1 MSEKT
6 TDKSVIKCI
15 GFCGFGM
22 GANITEVDVKDGR
35 VARIR
40 PLHYD
45 QLYKP
50 EDLNYWKIEKNGH
63 VLEPG
68 MASCPPP
75 LATAYKMRA
84 YSKNRIPY
92 PLKRVDWDPNGER
105 NPQNRGISKYERI
118 SWDDACDIIAAEIK
132 RIQDEC
138 GPFSIY
144 AQSDGHGET
153 KTVHAAH
160 GCQTNLLALTGGF
173 LKQARQ
179 PDSWEG
185 WYWGAK
191 HVWGMDPVGMQTITN
206 NVIKDI
212 AEHTDAVFMWGGDPE
227 TTPWGWG
234 GQMSSLISYWFTDIG
249 VKQVYVCPDLNYGAA
264 IHADKWIPVLPN
276 TDVALQL
283 AIAHVWL
290 TEGTYEKDYI
300 ATHSVGFDKFEDYV
314 MGRGEDGIEKTPAW
328 AAEKCGVPD
337 YRIKALARYWA
348 SKKVSVAHCNGGGYI
363 RAAFSHEPARMEIYL
378 LGMRG
383 VGQPGVNQFQM
394 IEWQLMDMPTWNPLP
409 SCSVLPSVE
418 GAYRGATMDLSEP
431 FIPKTLIPK
440 AITEKKLEW
449 HGHVIAGIATVDQF
463 IPFEWEPEEGKGV
476 RMIWSD
482 APCWSNCWQGGN
494 VFQEAMRDPELDFIL
509 VQHPWF
515 ENDTKFA
522 DIILPTNTLF
532 ETEDFNVDVRSGQWN
547 AIAYEGQAIDPI
559 GDTRSDYEA
568 VCSVAKALEKFGGNY
583 ENLYE
588 RYTQGRDVMGWIE
601 KGFRESGIE
610 DGEHADFEQFKEDR
624 FKLFPTREDWEDMPH
639 GLIGFYEDPVGHPL
653 STPSGL
659 IEYYSESLAQVF
671 PDDTAR
677 GPVARWIEEPLDGH
691 DDRLSSPRAKDYPF
705 LLVTNH
711 PRWRVHANHDDIPWF
726 HEFTTGKV
734 TGPDGYLYE
743 PLYVNPIDAVK
754 LGLEDGDIAALYNE
768 RGTVLGGVII
778 SERIMPG
785 CVSQDHGAREDEIET
800 GVGGLDRGGANN
812 LICPSATTSKN
823 CAGEVTNS
831 YLVGVRKVDVIEMA
845 KERPEEWG
853 RAYDPDFGQIPDSWI
868 VEG

>member
-1 MSEKT
+1 MSSKT
-6 TDKSVIKCI
+6 TDKSVIKCL

-22 GANITEVDVKDGR
+22 GANITEVDVKDGK

-45 QLYKP
+45 QLYTP
-50 EDLNYWKIEKNGH
+50 EDLNYWKIEKDGH

-68 MASCPPP
+68 MQSYPPP
-75 LATAYKMRA
+75 LSTAYKMRA

-92 PLKRVDWDPNGER
+92 PLKRVDWDPHGER
-105 NPQNRGISKYERI
+105 NTQNRGVSKYVRI
-118 SWDDACDIIAAEIK
+118 SWDNACDIVAEEIK
-132 RIQDEC
+132 RVHEEA

-153 KTVHAAH
+153 KSVHAAH
-160 GCQTNLLALTGGF
+160 GCQTNLLSLIGGF

-191 HVWGMDPVGMQTITN
+191 HVWGMDPVGMQTVTT

-212 AEHTDAVFMWGGDPE
+212 AENGEAVFFWGADPE
-227 TTPWGWG
+227 VTPWGWG
-234 GQMSSLISYWFTDIG
+234 GQFASIISSWFTDIG
-249 VKQVYVCPDLNYGAA
+249 VKSIYICPDCNYAAA

-283 AIAHVWL
+283 GIAYVWM

-300 ATHSVGFDKFEDYV
+300 ATHAVGFDRFEDYV
-314 MGRGEDGIEKTPAW
+314 LGRSDGVPKTPEW
-328 AAEKCGVPD
+328 ASEKCGVPD

-348 SKKVSVAHCNGGGYI
+348 SHKVSIAHGNGGGYI

-394 IEWQLMDMPTWNPLP
+394 IEWQLMGIESWNPLP

-418 GAYRGATMDLSEP
+418 GAFRGATMEMSEP

-440 AITEKKLEW
+440 AVTEKKLSW
-449 HGHVIAGIATVDQF
+449 YGHVIAGIYRQDQF
-463 IPFEWEPEEGKGV
+463 VPFEWEPEEGKGI

-494 VFQEAMRDPELDFIL
+494 VFQEAMRDPSLEFIL
-509 VQHPWF
+509 VQHPWM
-515 ENDTKFA
+515 ENDCKFA
-522 DIILPTNTLF
+522 DIILPTSTIL
-532 ETEDFNVDVRSGQWN
+532 ESEDFNVDCRNGQWN
-547 AIAYEGQAIDPI
+547 AIAYEEQAIQPV
-559 GDTRSDYEA
+559 GEARSDYEA
-568 VCSVAKALEKFGGNY
+568 VCSIAKALEKFGGIY

-588 RYTQGRDVMGWIE
+588 RYTQGKDVIDWIE
-601 KGFRESGIE
+601 KGFRESGIV
-610 DGEHADFEQFKEDR
+610 DGENADFEQFKKDR
-624 FKLFPTREDWEDMPH
+624 FKLFPTREDWAEQPH
-639 GLIGFYEDPVGHPL
+639 GLIGFYEDPEGHPL
-653 STPSGL
+653 ETSSGK
-659 IEYYSESLAQVF
+659 IEYWSEDLEMVF
-671 PDDTAR
+671 PDDKVR
-677 GPVARWIEEPLDGH
+677 GPMARWIEEPADGH

-711 PRWRVHANHDDIPWF
+711 PRWRVHANHDDIPWLR
-726 HEFTTGKV
+726 EIGTCKV
-734 TGPDGYLYE
+734 VGPDGYAYE
-743 PLYVNPIDAVK
+743 PLYVNPADAEK
-754 LGLEDGDIAALYNE
+754 LGLKDGDIAGIYNE
-768 RGTVLGGVII
+768 RGMVLGGVVT
-778 SERIMPG
+778 SERIMQG
-785 CVSQDHGAREDEIET
+785 CVSQDHGSREDEIEV

-812 LICPSATTSKN
+812 LICPSATTSAN

-831 YLVGVRKVDVIEMA
+831 FLVGVKKVDVVALAEQY
-845 KERPEEWG
+845 PEEFG
-853 RAYDPDFGQIPDSWI
+853 RVYDSDFGQVPDSWI
-868 VEG
+868 VEE

>member
-22 GANITEVDVKDGR
+22 GANITEVDVKDGK

-92 PLKRVDWDPNGER
+92 PLKRIDWDPNGER

-212 AEHTDAVFMWGGDPE
+212 AEHTDAVFVWGGDPE

-300 ATHSVGFDKFEDYV
+300 VTHSVGFEKFEDYV
-314 MGRGEDGIEKTPAW
+314 MGRGRGRHREDAGLGGREVRCTRLPHQ
-328 AAEKCGVPD
+328 GVG
-337 YRIKALARYWA
+337 
-348 SKKVSVAHCNGGGYI
+348 S
-363 RAAFSHEPARMEIYL
+363 L
-378 LGMRG
+378 LG
-383 VGQPGVNQFQM
+383 
-394 IEWQLMDMPTWNPLP
+394 E
-409 SCSVLPSVE
+409 
-418 GAYRGATMDLSEP
+418 
-431 FIPKTLIPK
+431 
-440 AITEKKLEW
+440 
-449 HGHVIAGIATVDQF
+449 
-463 IPFEWEPEEGKGV
+463 
-476 RMIWSD
+476 
-482 APCWSNCWQGGN
+482 
-494 VFQEAMRDPELDFIL
+494 QE
-509 VQHPWF
+509 
-515 ENDTKFA
+515 
-522 DIILPTNTLF
+522 
-532 ETEDFNVDVRSGQWN
+532 
-547 AIAYEGQAIDPI
+547 
-559 GDTRSDYEA
+559 
-568 VCSVAKALEKFGGNY
+568 
-583 ENLYE
+583 
-588 RYTQGRDVMGWIE
+588 
-601 KGFRESGIE
+601 GFRC
-610 DGEHADFEQFKEDR
+610 
-624 FKLFPTREDWEDMPH
+624 
-639 GLIGFYEDPVGHPL
+639 PL
-653 STPSGL
+653 
-659 IEYYSESLAQVF
+659 Q
-671 PDDTAR
+671 R
-677 GPVARWIEEPLDGH
+677 R
-691 DDRLSSPRAKDYPF
+691 RL
-705 LLVTNH
+705 H
-711 PRWRVHANHDDIPWF
+711 PR
-726 HEFTTGKV
+726 
-734 TGPDGYLYE
+734 
-743 PLYVNPIDAVK
+743 
-754 LGLEDGDIAALYNE
+754 GLLA
-768 RGTVLGGVII
+768 
-778 SERIMPG
+778 
-785 CVSQDHGAREDEIET
+785 
-800 GVGGLDRGGANN
+800 
-812 LICPSATTSKN
+812 
-823 CAGEVTNS
+823 
-831 YLVGVRKVDVIEMA
+831 
-845 KERPEEWG
+845 
-853 RAYDPDFGQIPDSWI
+853 
-868 VEG
+868 